1 MWAMD
6 SSCKDRKDMSNRISM
21 IYCNLS
27 AKAELR
33 ESGEKKRCS
42 STVQW
47 HGMQEKGKNRLKTP
61 LHLYGMLGINLL
73 FISVYF
79 HVDV

>member
-1 MWAMD
+1 
-6 SSCKDRKDMSNRISM
+6 MSNRISM

-27 AKAELR
+27 AKVELR

-47 HGMQEKGKNRLKTP
+47 HGMRAREKNRLKTP
-61 LHLYGMLGINLL
+61 LYLYGMVGINLL
-73 FISVYF
+73 FISGYF